1 MTAAEALASGALKLL
16 PERAVWSPAA
26 RALFVADLHLGK
38 ASAFR
43 AAGAPAP
50 FGTSEE
56 TLRRLGALADWLGAE
71 RLVILGDFV
80 HGKSSVTDGLTE
92 SLRAWRRQRIALDCV
107 IVLGNHDRRAAHLYE
122 GCGFPSVAEPTLVAG
137 IACRHHPLDGDS
149 HPPGPVTLAG
159 HVHPVARISGSGRDS
174 LRLPCFVIDGS
185 QIVLPAFG
193 EFTGGCLVRPTT
205 GERIVLVSPGRLIE
219 MSRPTPPAP
228 RTLQ

>member
-1 MTAAEALASGALKLL
+1 MTAEEAIASGAVTLL
-16 PERAVWSPAA
+16 PERAVVSA
-26 RALFVADLHLGK
+26 RERTLFVADLHLGK

-56 TLRRLGALADWLGAE
+56 TLRRLGALADLAAAE

-80 HGKSSVTDGLTE
+80 HGKSSVTDGLME
-92 SLRAWRRQRIALDCV
+92 SLRAWRRQRTALDCV

-122 GCGFPSVAEPTLVAG
+122 GCGFRGVAEPALVAG
-137 IACRHHPLDGDS
+137 MACRHHPMDRGAS
-149 HPPGPVTLAG
+149 PMTLAG
-159 HVHPVARISGSGRDS
+159 HVHPVARISGRGRDS

-193 EFTGGCLVRPTT
+193 EFTGGSLVRPDE
-205 GERIVLVSPGRLIE
+205 GRRIVLVASDRLIE
-219 MSRPTPPAP
+219 LPRPASPSAA
-228 RTLQ
+228 